1 MYQSQEKRAWERGV
15 RLAAIWKGTKK
26 IFTRLDQRCVILAKQ
41 YKLPKWLGHIPLL
54 LAVLCSLVAL
64 IAGGFLISCSAVLL
78 WTFIAAITHI
88 GSSSKD
94 ASINS
99 FNEKKDENNFHDE
112 FVMNSAINN
121 EYDGAPYKSPS
132 ED

>member
-26 IFTRLDQRCVILAKQ
+26 IFTRLDQRCVMLAKL
-41 YKLPKWLGHIPLL
+41 YKLPKWLGHMPLL

-64 IAGGFLISCSAVLL
+64 IAGGLLISCSAVLL
-78 WTFIAAITHI
+78 WALIAAITHI
-88 GSSSKD
+88 GSGSEN

-99 FNEKKDENNFHDE
+99 FNEKKGENNFHDE
-112 FVMNSAINN
+112 FVMNS
-121 EYDGAPYKSPS
+121 G
-132 ED
+132 

>member
-1 MYQSQEKRAWERGV
+1 MYQSQEKRAWNRGA
-15 RLAAIWKGTKK
+15 RLAAIWKGAKK
-26 IFTRLDQRCVILAKQ
+26 IFTRLDQRCVMLAIR
-41 YKLPKWLGHIPLL
+41 YKLPEWIGRMPLL
-54 LAVLCSLVAL
+54 LAVLCSLIVL
-64 IAGGFLISCSAVLL
+64 IAGGILISCSVVLL

-88 GSSSKD
+88 GSSPEN
-94 ASINS
+94 ASTNS
-99 FNEKKDENNFHDE
+99 FNENKSQNNFHDD

>member
-15 RLAAIWKGTKK
+15 RLAAIWKDTKK
-26 IFTRLDQRCVILAKQ
+26 IFTRLDQRCVMLAKL
-41 YKLPKWLGHIPLL
+41 YKLPKWLGHMPLL
-54 LAVLCSLVAL
+54 LVVLCSLVAL
-64 IAGGFLISCSAVLL
+64 IAGGLLISCSAVLL
-78 WTFIAAITHI
+78 WALIAAITHI
-88 GSSSKD
+88 GSGSEN

-99 FNEKKDENNFHDE
+99 FNEKKDDNNFHDE
-112 FVMNSAINN
+112 FVMNSATNN

>member
-1 MYQSQEKRAWERGV
+1 M
-15 RLAAIWKGTKK
+15 
-26 IFTRLDQRCVILAKQ
+26 D
-41 YKLPKWLGHIPLL
+41 
-54 LAVLCSLVAL
+54 
-64 IAGGFLISCSAVLL
+64 
-78 WTFIAAITHI
+78 FIAAITHI